1 MDASRG
7 SARLAR
13 RGPRAASTMNE
24 HPDLNAGFARVAF
37 DACVQRA
44 VDGTILAWNEA
55 ATTLYGYSAG
65 EAVGQSCD
73 RLLKTTQP
81 PPPAPDAHDTAPAWN
96 GVLHRMARDGTDR
109 IVEVR
114 LQPVRQADGTVLVLE
129 VARDL
134 TDTRRRQEELRTS
147 QERFARAFRHSPIGL
162 LLTHL
167 DSDVIVDANDA
178 FLTIIGRTRSE
189 VLGRSLV
196 ELNLLDE
203 PSFFGPFADELRQH
217 GYGREHQL
225 RLRRR
230 DGDWREVLVDAQTA
244 EFADATFVLAL
255 VRDVTETIRAT
266 AALRSAHH
274 LTHQVID
281 CALEGIFVVDAAGRI
296 EVWNHFLAELFDLPP
311 AAAAGREAGAVMREA
326 LSDGF
331 HAALERVLHGGPFES
346 FERFVTTPAVRRP
359 LWLAVRIAPLRES
372 DGRPRGAIVTMH
384 DISAHKHLQQR
395 ILNAI
400 EREKQRISQDLHD
413 ELGQQITA
421 ISLLLEGARAQ
432 PAAAGRSAVDRSIA
446 LLKEAHAGI
455 RAIVRGL
462 QPVGCGPGG
471 LRDALR
477 TLAQQE
483 DAAGR
488 VRVHFE
494 CPEDVPLES
503 TTVAL
508 QLFRI
513 AQEALNNAI
522 KHADAHL
529 IVISLHR
536 RGNELTLSVRDNG
549 RGVAPATAVGGGVG
563 LRIMRFRA
571 ESIGAH
577 FEFAALHPRGSLVIC
592 RLALDRIGDGRSEP

>member
-1 MDASRG
+1 
-7 SARLAR
+7 
-13 RGPRAASTMNE
+13 MNE
-24 HPDLNAGFARVAF
+24 PPDLSAGFARLAF
-37 DACVQRA
+37 DACVRRSA
-44 VDGTILAWNEA
+44 DGTILAWNEA
-55 ATTLYGYSAG
+55 AEALYGYSAR
-65 EAVGQSCD
+65 EALGQSCD

-81 PPPAPDAHDTAPAWN
+81 PPPPPTEVSDPAPVWD
-96 GVLHRMARDGTDR
+96 GVLHRVARDGTDR

-114 LQPVRQADGTVLVLE
+114 LQPERQADGSVLVLE

-189 VLGRSLV
+189 VLGRSLR
-196 ELNLLDE
+196 ELDLLAE
-203 PSFFGPFADELRQH
+203 QSFLRPFAEELRQH

-266 AALRSAHH
+266 AALRSAHN

-281 CALEGIFVVDAAGRI
+281 CALEGIFVVDAAGQI
-296 EVWNHFLAELFDLPP
+296 EIWNHFLEELFDLPR
-311 AAAAGREAGAVMREA
+311 AAAAGRAAGAVMREA
-326 LSDGF
+326 LSDDFGE
-331 HAALERVLHGGPFES
+331 ALDRVLRGGAFES
-346 FERFVTTPAVRRP
+346 FERFVNAPAVRRP
-359 LWLAVRIAPLRES
+359 LWLTVRIVPLRES

-384 DISAHKHLQQR
+384 DVSAHQHLQQR
-395 ILNAI
+395 ILNAV

-432 PAAAGRSAVDRSIA
+432 PDTAGRGAIDRSIA
-446 LLKEAHAGI
+446 LLKDAHAGI

-462 QPVGCGPGG
+462 QPVASGPGG

-483 DAAGR
+483 DTIGR
-488 VRVHFE
+488 VKVHFE
-494 CPEDVPLES
+494 CPEDVPVES

-513 AQEALNNAI
+513 AQEALNNAV
-522 KHADAHL
+522 KHADARL
-529 IVISLHR
+529 IVISLQR
-536 RGNELTLSVRDNG
+536 RGSELTLRVRDNG
-549 RGVAPATAVGGGVG
+549 RGVAPAAAPGSGVG

-577 FEFAALHPRGSLVIC
+577 FEFAALHPRGSLVSC
-592 RLALDRIGDGRSEP
+592 RLALDRADAVPGEL